1 MRSRSLAKLQAQ
13 GIIFLVA
20 GLTLLFFLSGLI
32 SPALYVLPLGIAV
45 ALIGASVF
53 LERKKWDS
61 KIGREFI
68 YPPDEDLV

>member
-20 GLTLLFFLSGLI
+20 GLTLLLFISGLI
-32 SPALYVLPLGIAV
+32 SPTLYVLPLGIAL

-53 LERKKWDS
+53 LESKERQF

-68 YPPDEDLV
+68 YPLDEDLV